1 MLPGK
6 PDDSRGDSRS
16 CDNLMAAAPR
26 FFERIEH
33 TELVGSAPHLL
44 RVTAGGADFVLREW
58 SAGTP
63 VERAELAARALRLAG
78 PASGNRLPVPQPLRG
93 ESETWALRT
102 GDRIVSAAS
111 WLAGRPLARYG
122 DFRTPDGDVIDVPL
136 PASAPAEAIVLEAV
150 RTIGR
155 FHVAT
160 AALARES
167 GAGAAP
173 LARLWRESQATWT
186 GQRRE
191 VGDRAANSPEI
202 RRWLRCGNRIL
213 PVASEYLEQ
222 SSATGVDTA
231 IIHGDVWP
239 ANLLIEGNAESRT
252 LTGVVGW
259 SRVAIGSPLIDLAH
273 LAIHTSGWSG
283 ALAETILG
291 AYTEVATLSPMERR
305 LLPVVA
311 ALDLVPRVGWL
322 LHLAFVDDRMIGHES
337 QPVLRSGLK
346 SLLMSLENL
355 TQILAPESEWNQ
367 RKTSEVRRARSDSA
381 TKTTAGRETK
391 AGRPRGSTRSR
402 PRSRPRT
409 RKRD

>member
-1 MLPGK
+1 MSPEK
-6 PDDSRGDSRS
+6 PDDPRGDSRTF
-16 CDNLMAAAPR
+16 DNLMAAAAR

-33 TELVGSAPHLL
+33 TEPVGSAPHLL

-58 SAGTP
+58 AAGIP
-63 VERAELAARALRLAG
+63 VERVELAARALRLAG
-78 PASGNRLPVPQPLRG
+78 PASGDKLPVPRTVRG
-93 ESETWALRT
+93 EAETWALRT

-111 WLAGRPLARYG
+111 WLPGRPLARYG
-122 DFRTPDGDVIDVPL
+122 DFRTPDGDVVDVPL

-160 AALARES
+160 AALAHES
-167 GAGAAP
+167 GTGSSP
-173 LARLWRESQATWT
+173 LARLWHESRATWT
-186 GQRRE
+186 EQRRE

-239 ANLLIEGNAESRT
+239 ANLLIDGNGATRT

-259 SRVAIGSPLIDLAH
+259 SNVAVGSPLIDLAH

-291 AYTEVATLSPMERR
+291 AYTEVAPLSPMERR

-322 LHLAFVDDRMIGHES
+322 LQLAFVDDRMIGHES

-367 RKTSEVRRARSDSA
+367 RKTSEVRRARLESA
-381 TKTTAGRETK
+381 TKTVAGRETK
-391 AGRPRGSTRSR
+391 AGRPQGSARSR
-402 PRSRPRT
+402 PGSRPGT
-409 RKRD
+409 RRRG